1 VCLIEGASCLV
12 PSGVSSGPS
21 LGETVRTR
29 RKRRPSAEVSA
40 ASLSSN
46 MRPMPRRRW
55 SARTAIHV
63 ISAQSSNFGS
73 TVRKAHDLAVALG
86 REPRLNPNCGGAIAP
101 PLVVTEVVRQGRNDG
116 ITRLGV
122 PLSKPTDQHRHTF
135 TLPIRHPAKDQKLV
149 EPTHESAVQTE
160 AGEALRYTSGY
171 ELRRWRCDRYARM
184 MRAVPALG
192 EMMVSCPSPHLT
204 WYRTLNSPTVTFT
217 TSPSRAGEPT

>member
-1 VCLIEGASCLV
+1 VPDRRRELPGTVGSLIGSVARGNGQDEEEAPPIRRGVGRQSVEQHASD
-12 PSGVSSGPS
+12 
-21 LGETVRTR
+21 
-29 RKRRPSAEVSA
+29 ASA
-40 ASLSSN
+40 ALVGTH
-46 MRPMPRRRW
+46 RHQRDLCTVVEPRLDR
-55 SARTAIHV
+55 
-63 ISAQSSNFGS
+63 QE
-73 TVRKAHDLAVALG
+73 AHDLAVALG
-86 REPRLNPNCGGAIAP
+86 REPRLNPNCGCAIAP